1 MRRIAIIGSGIVG
14 LVAAHG
20 LRRAGHAVTLYSDR
34 TADQWLHES
43 RPTGTAARFDLAL
56 SYERELGLNHWDDV
70 APRGEGV
77 YLTFCPTLHNPLVR
91 LYGRLQQPFRAIDL
105 RLQCH
110 RWMNDFDGT
119 LAIEPVDP
127 ERLDAI
133 AAEHDLTVVA
143 AGRAD
148 LCRLFGR
155 DEARSVYDA
164 PQRNLTMIIVRGG
177 KMAVEG
183 VPFLPVKFDFLG
195 TDGEVFFIPYFHKD
209 HGPSWNI
216 LIEAKAGARMD
227 RFAGVNSGEE
237 AVAVAKQV
245 IHELFPWNDAWMR
258 DMQLADPH
266 GWLTGRFSP
275 TVRHP
280 FAALPSGR
288 PVMPLGDTAISF
300 DPIAAQGA
308 NTGLKHARHLVA
320 AVAAHGDAP
329 FDAQWMTECFE
340 SFWTEHARHAYTF
353 SNLLLE
359 PLTPAAQEL
368 LIAQYG
374 SDGRDGNT
382 GGRQQ
387 IANAFMANFN
397 DPRTLTEAFVDIRHA
412 RAFIEA
418 TTGHSWRWS
427 ALRGRLAIAANQV
440 RQKLGRHAKAWKAL
454 PAVTPQ
460 TARPVG

>member
-34 TADQWLHES
+34 TAGQWLHES
-43 RPTGTAARFDLAL
+43 RPTGTAARFEIAQ
-56 SYERELGLNHWDDV
+56 SYERELGLNHWDAV

-77 YLTFCPTLHNPLVR
+77 FLNFCPTLHNTLVR
-91 LYGRLQQPFRAIDL
+91 LLGRFERPFRAIDL

-119 LAIEPVDP
+119 LVIEQVTP

-133 AAEHDLTVVA
+133 TAGHDLTIVA

-148 LCRLFGR
+148 ICRLFAR
-155 DEARSVYDA
+155 DDARSIYDT
-164 PQRNLTMIIVRGG
+164 PQRNLTMIIVRGP

-183 VPFLPVKFDFLG
+183 SPFLPCKFDFLG
-195 TDGEVFFIPYFHKD
+195 TDGEAFFIPYFHKD

-216 LIEAKAGARMD
+216 LFEAKPGSRMD
-227 RFAGVNSGEE
+227 RFGEVKSGEE
-237 AVAVAKQV
+237 AVAVARQV
-245 IHELFPWNDAWMR
+245 VHELFPWNDAWLR
-258 DMQLADPH
+258 DMQLADPN
-266 GWLTGRFSP
+266 GWLTGRFTP

-280 FAALPSGR
+280 FATLPSGR
-288 PVMPLGDTAISF
+288 AVMALGDTAISF

-320 AVAAHGDAP
+320 AVGARGEQP
-329 FDAQWMTECFE
+329 FDTAWMTATFE
-340 SFWTEHARHAYTF
+340 RFWDEHAREAYTF
-353 SNLLLE
+353 SHLLLE

-374 SDGRDGNT
+374 SDGVPGNKSA
-382 GGRQQ
+382 RQR
-387 IANAFMANFN
+387 IADAFVGNFN
-397 DPRTLTEAFVDIRHA
+397 DPRMLTGAFTDMRHA

-418 TTGHSWRWS
+418 TTGRSWRWS
-427 ALRGRLAIAANQV
+427 AIRGRAAIGANQV
-440 RQKLGRHAKAWKAL
+440 RQKLGFKGRSSRPAGTRPSAL
-454 PAVTPQ
+454 RPA
-460 TARPVG
+460 